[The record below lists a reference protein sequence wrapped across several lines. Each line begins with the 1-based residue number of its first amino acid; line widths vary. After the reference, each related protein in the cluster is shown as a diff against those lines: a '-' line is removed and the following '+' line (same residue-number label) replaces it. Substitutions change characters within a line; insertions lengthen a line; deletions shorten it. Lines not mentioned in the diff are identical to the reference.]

1 MPLMIRS
8 ASLND
13 VPALLAL
20 EQSAATAAHWTREQY
35 LARVDSGIVLIAEEG
50 VGKVSGFV
58 CARIIAGD
66 WELENIVVDENFRRR
81 GIGAALLRELLG
93 NSERN
98 GGSAVWL
105 EVRESNKAARRLY
118 EKQGFRESGRRSQ
131 YYKNPEE
138 DAILYDHRPL
148 K

>member
-118 EKQGFRESGRRSQ
+118 EKQGFRESGRRRH

>member
-8 ASLND
+8 ASLNN

-50 VGKVSGFV
+50 VGKISGFV

-66 WELENIVVDENFRRR
+66 CELENIVVDENFRRR

-93 NSERN
+93 NSERS
-98 GGSAVWL
+98 GSAVWL

-118 EKQGFRESGRRSQ
+118 EKQGFRESGRRRR

>member
-50 VGKVSGFV
+50 VGKISGFV

-66 WELENIVVDENFRRR
+66 CELENIVVDENFRRR

-93 NSERN
+93 NSERS

-105 EVRESNKAARRLY
+105 EVREADRAARGLD
-118 EKQGFRESGRRSQ
+118 EKQGIRGLG
-131 YYKNPEE
+131 PG
-138 DAILYDHRPL
+138 IP
-148 K
+148 

>member
-1 MPLMIRS
+1 MPLMVRS

-20 EQSAATAAHWTREQY
+20 EQSAATAAHWAREQY

-50 VGKVSGFV
+50 GGKISGFV

-66 WELENIVVDENFRRR
+66 CELENIVVDENFRRR

-93 NSERN
+93 NSERS

-118 EKQGFRESGRRSQ
+118 EKQGFRESGRRRH

-148 K
+148 R

>member
-1 MPLMIRS
+1 
-8 ASLND
+8 
-13 VPALLAL
+13 
-20 EQSAATAAHWTREQY
+20 
-35 LARVDSGIVLIAEEG
+35 VDSGIVLIAEEG
-50 VGKVSGFV
+50 GGKISGFV

-66 WELENIVVDENFRRR
+66 CELENIVVDENFRRR
-81 GIGAALLRELLG
+81 GIGAALLRELLD

-105 EVRESNKAARRLY
+105 EVRESSKAARRLY
-118 EKQGFRESGRRSQ
+118 EKQGFRESGRRSH

>member
-50 VGKVSGFV
+50 VGKISGFV

-66 WELENIVVDENFRRR
+66 CELENIVVDENFRRR
-81 GIGAALLRELLG
+81 GIGAALLRELLD

-118 EKQGFRESGRRSQ
+118 EKQGFRESGRRRH

>member
-1 MPLMIRS
+1 MIRS